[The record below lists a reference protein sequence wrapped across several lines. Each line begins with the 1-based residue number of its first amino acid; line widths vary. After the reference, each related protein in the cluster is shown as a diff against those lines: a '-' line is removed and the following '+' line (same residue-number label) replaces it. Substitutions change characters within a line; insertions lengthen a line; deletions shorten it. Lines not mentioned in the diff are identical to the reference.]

1 MSQQIISRYQIID
14 EIGRGGMATVYRA
27 FDPLFKR
34 DVAVKIMAGEHLT
47 DKLLRARFEREAQTI
62 AALEHPAIVPVY
74 DFGEDDDRLFLIMRL
89 MTGGTLTDRLKH
101 GALSI
106 KDTSII
112 LQRIGGALSRAHAK
126 GVIHRDLKPSN
137 VLFDEYGDAF
147 LADFGIARITEST
160 VTLTGQAVVG
170 TPAYMSPEQIYGDK
184 NIDGR
189 SDIYALGV
197 ICFEMLTGQRPYQ
210 DDTPA
215 KVMMKHVI
223 DPIPDIR
230 QVMPNLPVGIDVVI
244 ARTMAKAP
252 DERYSTAN
260 EMTDS
265 LEAISRP
272 GTSQAA
278 PVVLPAPEQPLP
290 EDQPTSPP
298 ISPVLEVAADLAVA
312 GAAVSDQT
320 ELAPPMEVSPPDITA
335 EHPETEISPPDFDTR
350 PEPIRAPDIVQE
362 EPLPETEVARPIFPT
377 KPEDPKKSP
386 LRNPILLAG
395 LAVAAFII
403 LAGVILAATG
413 VFSPDQEGTAQAD
426 VTESARVE
434 TVSSAGDTSDEE
446 PVVVEDQYDAQPS
459 AAAPED
465 QRDQALAFMEEAYA
479 LFDKGDYDA
488 AVERASMAIELD
500 PEYADHYF
508 QRGQLFNWIEDYH
521 SAIDDLNRAIEL
533 EPRTEYYFERG
544 IAYRGSDDSDRAIED
559 FHQAIELEP
568 DNPAPYIDLGAVYRS
583 RGDFDV
589 SLDLLSVSIGL
600 DPDSARALTERA
612 KTFDEMG
619 DFEASL
625 GDSLRAYELTPEDP
639 WIAEHIA
646 EIYAWGL
653 GDWDRALVYFNLAID
668 QNPEEAW
675 RFTARAI
682 TLRMLGDGE
691 AAIADHDR
699 AIELE
704 PSESWHRIEKAY
716 TLQDR
721 LEDPE
726 GAIRVL
732 EEAMEIGPE
741 DPELY
746 VERAQIRANDL
757 GDYEGAIADADMAIE
772 LDPGT
777 AGRYGFRAGL
787 LREMGDR
794 DAALADYIRA
804 TEFDTTDA
812 WSFIDLGY
820 FYYDDLGEVDPAFDA
835 WNIAVEREPDNP
847 DAYHARYLYF
857 AHVVEDFDAAISDLS
872 RCLELDPEKAW
883 CYWERAWLF
892 DTIEDIGGALE
903 DFQRFL
909 ELIDVEECPECVQE
923 ASEFIESHS

>member
-1 MSQQIISRYQIID
+1 M
-14 EIGRGGMATVYRA
+14 
-27 FDPLFKR
+27 
-34 DVAVKIMAGEHLT
+34 
-47 DKLLRARFEREAQTI
+47 
-62 AALEHPAIVPVY
+62 
-74 DFGEDDDRLFLIMRL
+74 
-89 MTGGTLTDRLKH
+89 
-101 GALSI
+101 
-106 KDTSII
+106 
-112 LQRIGGALSRAHAK
+112 
-126 GVIHRDLKPSN
+126 
-137 VLFDEYGDAF
+137 
-147 LADFGIARITEST
+147 
-160 VTLTGQAVVG
+160 
-170 TPAYMSPEQIYGDK
+170 
-184 NIDGR
+184 
-189 SDIYALGV
+189 
-197 ICFEMLTGQRPYQ
+197 
-210 DDTPA
+210 
-215 KVMMKHVI
+215 
-223 DPIPDIR
+223 PD
-230 QVMPNLPVGIDVVI
+230 LPVGVDVVI
-244 ARTMAKAP
+244 ARTMAKTP
-252 DERYSTAN
+252 DERFSTAS

-265 LEAISRP
+265 LEAIARP
-272 GTSQAA
+272 VAPKAA

-290 EDQPTSPP
+290 EDQPASPP
-298 ISPVLEVAADLAVA
+298 IAPVLEVAADLAVV
-312 GAAVSDQT
+312 GAVASDAT
-320 ELAPPMEVSPPDITA
+320 EMAPPMEVSPPDFAA
-335 EHPETEISPPDFDTR
+335 EHPETEISPPDFDAVPDPAT
-350 PEPIRAPDIVQE
+350 APSVIQE

-413 VFSPDQEGTAQAD
+413 VFSPDQEGTAQVD
-426 VTESARVE
+426 VTEPAPVE
-434 TVSSAGDTSDEE
+434 PVSSAGDAPDEE
-446 PVVVEDQYDAQPS
+446 PVVEDQDDAQPA
-459 AAAPED
+459 AAAPVD

-479 LFDKGDYDA
+479 LFDEGDHDA
-488 AVERASMAIELD
+488 ALARATMAIELD

-508 QRGQLFNWIEDYH
+508 QRGQLLNWMEDYQ
-521 SAIDDLNRAIEL
+521 SALGDLNRAIEL
-533 EPRTEYYFERG
+533 EPRSGYYFERG
-544 IAYRGSDDSDRAIED
+544 IAYRGSGESEAAMED

-568 DNPAPYIDLGAVYRS
+568 GNPAPYIDLAAQYRYH
-583 RGDFDV
+583 GDFDA
-589 SLDLLSVSIGL
+589 SLELLDVAIGL
-600 DPDSARALTERA
+600 DPDSAHALTERA
-612 KTFDEMG
+612 QTFDELG
-619 DFEASL
+619 NFEASL
-625 GDSLRAYELTPEDP
+625 EDSLRAFELTPEDS
-639 WIAEHIA
+639 WLAEHIA
-646 EIYAWGL
+646 EIYAWDL
-653 GDWDRALVYFNLAID
+653 GEWDRALVFFNVAID

-675 RFTARAI
+675 RFTERAI

-704 PSESWHRIEKAY
+704 PSESWHRIEKAF
-716 TLQDR
+716 TLRDMF
-721 LEDPE
+721 EDPE

-746 VERAQIRANDL
+746 IERAQIRANDL

-772 LDPGT
+772 LDPG
-777 AGRYGFRAGL
+777 AAWRYGFRAGL
-787 LREMGDR
+787 HKDLGDL

-820 FYYDDLGEVDPAFDA
+820 FYYDDLGEMDPAFDA

-857 AHVVEDFDAAISDLS
+857 AHVAEDFDAAISDLS

-892 DTIEDIGGALE
+892 DTIEDIGGAVE